1 MSIKFFGIL
10 THQGAARLVNAA
22 ALGTK
27 LDLSTMAVGDGG
39 GSLPF
44 PEPTQTALKGERRRA
59 ALNQLSIDPLNG
71 NQIIAEQVIPE
82 NEGGWWIREIGLFD
96 KDGTLIAVANCPES
110 YKPQMQE
117 GSGRTQTIRMIL
129 IVNSTEALALKIDP
143 SIVLATRKYV
153 DDGVIEVKAYAD
165 TLMKAHLNHAD
176 PHPQYAP
183 KASPVFTGTPKAPT
197 AKTNDNSTQLATT
210 AFVQACVEALT
221 LPAASLKK
229 TGIVQL
235 SNAITSDS
243 ETMAATPK
251 AVKVLADKKLSKAAN
266 GADIPDKAQF
276 VDNLGLSVA
285 VVPVGVPLPWP
296 TDNPPSGWIAC
307 DGKAFDKKTCPQL
320 AAVYPSGKTP
330 DLRGEFIR
338 GWDNGKNI
346 DTGRKLLSYQ
356 NGTLTGGKDD
366 NNDGTDI
373 SFLANGGRV
382 DYGGDTPKAE
392 NYPGASLY
400 YAGISAPK
408 TPIGHLPSFYS
419 VTRPCNIAFNYIVR
433 AA

>member
-1 MSIKFFGIL
+1 MSIKFFGVL
-10 THQGAARLVNAA
+10 THQGAARLANAA

-44 PEPTQTALKGERRRA
+44 PEPTQTALKGEHRRA

-129 IVNSTEALALKIDP
+129 IVNSTEELALKIDP
-143 SIVLATRKYV
+143 SIVLATRQYV

-165 TLMKAHLNHAD
+165 TLMATHIAHAD

-183 KASPVFTGTPKAPT
+183 KASPVFTGTPAAPT
-197 AKTNDNSTQLATT
+197 AKVSDNSTQLATT
-210 AFVQACVEALT
+210 AFMQAVVKALSGQPPST
-221 LPAASLKK
+221 LNTLAKLAAA
-229 TGIVQL
+229 L
-235 SNAITSDS
+235 S
-243 ETMAATPK
+243 EK
-251 AVKVLADKKLSKAAN
+251 LDKSAN
-266 GADIPDKAQF
+266 GADIPDKPQF
-276 VDNLGLSVA
+276 VANLGLSVA

-296 TDNPPSGWIAC
+296 TEDPPSGWIKC
-307 DGKAFDKKTCPQL
+307 DGKEFNKADCPQL
-320 AAVYPSGKTP
+320 LGVYPSGRTP

-338 GWDNGKNI
+338 GWDDGREVNP
-346 DTGRKLLSYQ
+346 GRKLLSPE
-356 NGTLTGGKDD
+356 GDAFLDHDHEMITRGPRSGDAVSPVDDGGVTSDGD
-366 NNDGTDI
+366 N
-373 SFLANGGRV
+373 FLIGGGNYKTYKTSRSGDYRTAN
-382 DYGGDTPKAE
+382 E
-392 NYPGASLY
+392 
-400 YAGISAPK
+400 
-408 TPIGHLPSFYS
+408 
-419 VTRPCNIAFNYIVR
+419 TRPRNIAFNYIVR